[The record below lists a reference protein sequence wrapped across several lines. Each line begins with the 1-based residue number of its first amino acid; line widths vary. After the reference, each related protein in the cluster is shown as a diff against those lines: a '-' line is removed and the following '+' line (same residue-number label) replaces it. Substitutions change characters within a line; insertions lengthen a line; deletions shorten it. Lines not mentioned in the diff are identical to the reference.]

1 VRRLARVK
9 PGARGAHPSSSRP
22 VFEEEVMK
30 NSLARLALAALAALM
45 LLQTDAQ
52 SQRRRTSR
60 RTTNP
65 ARPQPVQTPSLPDE
79 PSVVSTADD
88 TQSATPRRTTSRTR
102 QQQQQST
109 QAENE
114 QLRGT
119 VRDLS
124 GQVEQLSGQLNQM
137 KADQRAMYDLERLT
151 RAEQRTE
158 QLRTQLRE
166 VSDKEFQLQ
175 ERLAEI
181 EYESQPDAIQRRA
194 ALIGSLNPSA
204 VRDAIGQQLERER
217 VRINKQLELLGA
229 SHTRL
234 EASVASADAEVERL
248 RQRVEAA
255 DQAQQ
260 TPPTPGTE
268 NSNGANTAITPQ
280 PTPTPA
286 QPPLE

>member
-1 VRRLARVK
+1 
-9 PGARGAHPSSSRP
+9 
-22 VFEEEVMK
+22 MK
-30 NSLARLALAALAALM
+30 QSLGRLALAALAALM
-45 LLQTDAQ
+45 LLQADAQ

-60 RTTNP
+60 RTTTP
-65 ARPQPVQTPSLPDE
+65 VRPRPVQAPNLPDE
-79 PSVVSTADD
+79 PAVVSTADD
-88 TQSATPRRTTSRTR
+88 GQPAPTRRTRTR
-102 QQQQQST
+102 QQQQST

-114 QLRGT
+114 QLHGT

-137 KADQRAMYDLERLT
+137 KADQKAMYDLERLT

-166 VSDKEFQLQ
+166 VTDKEFQLQ

-181 EYESQPDAIQRRA
+181 DYEAQPDSIQRRS

-204 VRDAIGQQLERER
+204 VRDAIAQQLERER
-217 VRINKQLELLGA
+217 VRIRKQLELLGA

-234 EASVASADAEVERL
+234 ESSVATADAEVERL

-260 TPPTPGTE
+260 SPTTPGTE
-268 NSNGANTAITPQ
+268 PTGAAPIAMPQ
-280 PTPTPA
+280 PSPSPTPA
-286 QPPLE
+286 QPPM

>member
-1 VRRLARVK
+1 MKKSLARV
-9 PGARGAHPSSSRP
+9 
-22 VFEEEVMK
+22 
-30 NSLARLALAALAALM
+30 ALAALAALI
-45 LLQTDAQ
+45 LFHTDAQ

-65 ARPQPVQTPSLPDE
+65 SRPQPVQAPNLSDE

-88 TQSATPRRTTSRTR
+88 AQPAPTRRTNARTR
-102 QQQQQST
+102 QQQQST
-109 QAENE
+109 QAEND

-151 RAEQRTE
+151 RAEQRAE
-158 QLRTQLRE
+158 LLRTQLRE
-166 VSDKEFQLQ
+166 VTDKEFQLQ

-181 EYESQPDAIQRRA
+181 AYESQPDAIQRRS

-204 VRDAIGQQLERER
+204 VRDAISQQLERER
-217 VRINKQLELLGA
+217 VRINKQLELLA
-229 SHTRL
+229 SSHSRL
-234 EASVASADAEVERL
+234 ESSVSTADAEVERL

-260 TPPTPGTE
+260 SPPTPGTE
-268 NSNGANTAITPQ
+268 SNNIVAPTAQPS

-286 QPPLE
+286 QPPF